1 MAGKTP
7 TSSVNSLVSQQAEA
21 IISSTPQMIDIS
33 RIQPYEHNP
42 RHGPNPEYD
51 RIKDSIRNTGL
62 DQPLVVTQRPE
73 AADFIAHA
81 GGNTRL
87 IILKELFAETGD
99 PRFATVPCLI
109 KPWCCESDVLLAH
122 LRENDLRGGLTFIDK
137 ARAVCDARKLL
148 AEELS
153 LEEISQRRLETE
165 LRRAGYRITQARISQ
180 MEYTVHRL
188 LPNIPVALESG
199 LGRPHV
205 ERIRRLERAAYT
217 IWRDRC
223 AESVED
229 FEEIFTTLCRR
240 YDGPDWDT
248 DLLRGALESEIAVAL
263 DVSIHTVRVMLDAEM
278 AGRELV
284 IPETEESPE
293 EQSPE
298 PESTTDESSTVEPEL
313 EDGRSRSSSLDQT
326 AVDEPPELPDQPNP
340 GSAPEPG
347 PLDDDASETDVELPN
362 LPGDTCPSD
371 LKSLRGRAWTLAA
384 RLTQRNGMADLVEPV
399 PGKGLGFVLRDVPD
413 PTLADQLDEDSLSQL
428 TMLWWQLAACAEM
441 TFAPLESI
449 LPLLPDES
457 ILRRA
462 LETEDADLLFSSIWT
477 LDPGHTGYR
486 LWRPLDERD
495 WRDLLALM
503 DTYRRIR
510 RIAVD
515 LQLKLTQDLHL
526 ILTHP
531 GRQIMA

>member
-1 MAGKTP
+1 MAGKPTTP
-7 TSSVNSLVSQQAEA
+7 SVNLSISQPAEA
-21 IISSTPQMIDIS
+21 FTSPAPQMIDIS

-42 RHGPNPEYD
+42 RHGRNPEYD
-51 RIKDSIRNTGL
+51 RIRDSIRNTGL
-62 DQPLVVTQRPE
+62 DQPLVVTQRPDAE
-73 AADFIAHA
+73 DFIVHA

-137 ARAVCDARKLL
+137 ARAVYEAQKLL
-148 AEELS
+148 AEELG
-153 LEEISQRRLETE
+153 LDVISQRRLETE

-180 MEYTVHRL
+180 MVYTVHRL
-188 LPNIPVALESG
+188 LPVIPIALEGG
-199 LGRPHV
+199 LGRPHI
-205 ERIRRLERAAYT
+205 ERIRRLERAVHK
-217 IWRDRC
+217 IWQDRC
-223 AESVED
+223 SESEEN
-229 FEEIFTTLCRR
+229 FEEVFTTLCKR
-240 YDGPDWDT
+240 YDSPDWDT
-248 DLLRGALESEIAVAL
+248 DVLRSALESEIAAAL

-284 IPETEESPE
+284 IPEAEV
-293 EQSPE
+293 E
-298 PESTTDESSTVEPEL
+298 PDKDSSELEHPTDEL
-313 EDGRSRSSSLDQT
+313 FDADQDDGGSRISSSDRT
-326 AVDEPPELPDQPNP
+326 STDELPSELPDQSNP
-340 GSAPEPG
+340 GSAPDTG
-347 PLDDDASETDVELPN
+347 FLDDDVKETAESETELPN
-362 LPGDTCPSD
+362 LTNDTGPND
-371 LKSLRGRAWTLAA
+371 LKSLRGRAWTLAT
-384 RLTQRNGMADLVEPV
+384 RLAQRNGMADLVEAV

-441 TFAPLESI
+441 TFAPLEAM

-486 LWRPLDERD
+486 LWRPLDDRD

-510 RIAVD
+510 RIAADTGVSVWE
-515 LQLKLTQDLHL
+515 
-526 ILTHP
+526 
-531 GRQIMA
+531 

>member
-1 MAGKTP
+1 MAGKPTTP
-7 TSSVNSLVSQQAEA
+7 SENLSISQPAEATTSSA
-21 IISSTPQMIDIS
+21 PQMIDIS

-42 RHGPNPEYD
+42 RHGRNPEYD
-51 RIKDSIRNTGL
+51 RIRDSIRNTGL
-62 DQPLVVTQRPE
+62 DQPLVVTQRPD
-73 AADFIAHA
+73 ATDFIVHA

-99 PRFATVPCLI
+99 PRFAAVPCLL
-109 KPWCCESDVLLAH
+109 KAWCCESDVLLAH

-137 ARAVCDARKLL
+137 ARAVCEAQKLL

-153 LEEISQRRLETE
+153 IDVISQRRLETE

-180 MEYTVHRL
+180 MVYTVHRL
-188 LPNIPVALESG
+188 LPVIPIALEGG

-205 ERIRRLERAAYT
+205 ERIRRLERAAHK
-217 IWRDRC
+217 IWQDRC
-223 AESVED
+223 SESAED
-229 FEEIFTTLCRR
+229 FEEVFTTLCKR
-240 YDGPDWDT
+240 YDSPDWDT
-248 DLLRGALESEIAVAL
+248 DVLRSALESEIAAAL

-284 IPETEESPE
+284 IPEAEVEPDPNEESSELERP
-293 EQSPE
+293 
-298 PESTTDESSTVEPEL
+298 TDESFDADQD
-313 EDGRSRSSSLDQT
+313 DGGSRVSSSDRT
-326 AVDEPPELPDQPNP
+326 STDELPPELPDQSNP
-340 GSAPEPG
+340 GSAPDTG
-347 PLDDDASETDVELPN
+347 LLDDDVKETSEPDTELPN
-362 LPGDTCPSD
+362 LTNDTSPND
-371 LKSLRGRAWTLAA
+371 LKSLRGRAWTLAT
-384 RLTQRNGMADLVEPV
+384 RLAQRNGMADLVEAV
-399 PGKGLGFVLRDVPD
+399 SGKGLGFVLRDVPD

-441 TFAPLESI
+441 TFAPLEAM

-486 LWRPLDERD
+486 LWRPLDDRD

-510 RIAVD
+510 RIAAETGVSVWE
-515 LQLKLTQDLHL
+515 
-526 ILTHP
+526 
-531 GRQIMA
+531 

>member
-1 MAGKTP
+1 MAGKPTKP
-7 TSSVNSLVSQQAEA
+7 SENLSISQPAEATTSSA
-21 IISSTPQMIDIS
+21 PQMIDIS

-42 RHGPNPEYD
+42 RHGRNPEYD
-51 RIKDSIRNTGL
+51 RIRDSIRNTGL
-62 DQPLVVTQRPE
+62 DQPLVVTQRPD
-73 AADFIAHA
+73 ATDFIVHA

-99 PRFATVPCLI
+99 QRFAAVPCLL
-109 KPWCCESDVLLAH
+109 KAWCCESDVLLAH

-137 ARAVCDARKLL
+137 ARAVCEAQKLL

-153 LEEISQRRLETE
+153 IDVISQRRLETE

-180 MEYTVHRL
+180 MVYTVHRL
-188 LPNIPVALESG
+188 LPVIPIALEGG

-205 ERIRRLERAAYT
+205 ERIRRLERAAHK
-217 IWRDRC
+217 IWQDRC
-223 AESVED
+223 SESAED
-229 FEEIFTTLCRR
+229 FEEVFTTLCKR
-240 YDGPDWDT
+240 YDSPDWDT
-248 DLLRGALESEIAVAL
+248 DVLRSALESEIAAAL

-284 IPETEESPE
+284 IPEAEVEPNEES
-293 EQSPE
+293 SE
-298 PESTTDESSTVEPEL
+298 PESPTDESFDNDVDQD
-313 EDGRSRSSSLDQT
+313 DGRSPISNSDRASTDDLPQK
-326 AVDEPPELPDQPNP
+326 LPDQSNP
-340 GSAPEPG
+340 GSAPDTG
-347 PLDDDASETDVELPN
+347 LLDDDVEEISEPETELPN
-362 LPGDTCPSD
+362 LTNDTSPND
-371 LKSLRGRAWTLAA
+371 LKSLRGRAWTLAT
-384 RLTQRNGMADLVEPV
+384 RLAQRNGMADLVEAV
-399 PGKGLGFVLRDVPD
+399 SGKGLGFVLRDVPD

-441 TFAPLESI
+441 TFAPLEAM

-486 LWRPLDERD
+486 LWRPLDDRD

-510 RIAVD
+510 RIAAETGVSVWE
-515 LQLKLTQDLHL
+515 
-526 ILTHP
+526 
-531 GRQIMA
+531 

>member
-1 MAGKTP
+1 MAGKPTTP
-7 TSSVNSLVSQQAEA
+7 SENLSISQPAEATTSSA
-21 IISSTPQMIDIS
+21 PQMIDIS

-42 RHGPNPEYD
+42 RHGRNPEYD
-51 RIKDSIRNTGL
+51 RIRDSIRNAGL
-62 DQPLVVTQRPE
+62 DQPLVVTQRPD
-73 AADFIAHA
+73 ATDFIVHA

-99 PRFATVPCLI
+99 KRFAAVPCLL
-109 KPWCCESDVLLAH
+109 KAWCCESDVLLAH

-137 ARAVCDARKLL
+137 ARAVCEAQKLL
-148 AEELS
+148 AEELGIDV
-153 LEEISQRRLETE
+153 ISQRRLETE

-180 MEYTVHRL
+180 MVYTVHRL
-188 LPNIPVALESG
+188 LPVIPIALEGG

-205 ERIRRLERAAYT
+205 ERIRRLERAAHK
-217 IWRDRC
+217 IWQDRC
-223 AESVED
+223 SESAED
-229 FEEIFTTLCRR
+229 FEEVFTTLCKR
-240 YDGPDWDT
+240 YDSPDWDT
-248 DLLRGALESEIAVAL
+248 DVLRSALESEIAAAL

-284 IPETEESPE
+284 IPEAEVEPDANEESSELERPTA
-293 EQSPE
+293 
-298 PESTTDESSTVEPEL
+298 ESFDPDQDDGGSRVSSSDRTSTDEL
-313 EDGRSRSSSLDQT
+313 
-326 AVDEPPELPDQPNP
+326 PPELPDQSNP
-340 GSAPEPG
+340 GSAPDTG
-347 PLDDDASETDVELPN
+347 LLDDDVEEISEPETELPN
-362 LPGDTCPSD
+362 LTNDTSPND
-371 LKSLRGRAWTLAA
+371 LKSLRGRAWTLAT
-384 RLTQRNGMADLVEPV
+384 RLAQRNGMADLVEAV
-399 PGKGLGFVLRDVPD
+399 SGKGLGFVLRDVPD

-441 TFAPLESI
+441 TFAPLEAM

-486 LWRPLDERD
+486 LWRPLDDRD

-510 RIAVD
+510 RIAAETGVSVWE
-515 LQLKLTQDLHL
+515 
-526 ILTHP
+526 
-531 GRQIMA
+531 

>member
-1 MAGKTP
+1 MAGKPTTP
-7 TSSVNSLVSQQAEA
+7 SENLSISQPAEATTSSA
-21 IISSTPQMIDIS
+21 PQMIDIS

-42 RHGPNPEYD
+42 RHGRNPEYD
-51 RIKDSIRNTGL
+51 RIRDSIRNAGL
-62 DQPLVVTQRPE
+62 DQPLVVTQRPD
-73 AADFIAHA
+73 ATDFIVHA

-99 PRFATVPCLI
+99 PRFAAVPCLL
-109 KPWCCESDVLLAH
+109 KAWCCESDVLLAH

-137 ARAVCDARKLL
+137 ARAVCEAQKLL
-148 AEELS
+148 TEELGIDV
-153 LEEISQRRLETE
+153 ISQRRLETE

-180 MEYTVHRL
+180 MVYTVHRL
-188 LPNIPVALESG
+188 LPVIPIALEGG

-205 ERIRRLERAAYT
+205 ERIRRLERAAHK
-217 IWRDRC
+217 IWQDRC
-223 AESVED
+223 SESAED
-229 FEEIFTTLCRR
+229 FEEVFTTLCKR
-240 YDGPDWDT
+240 YDSPDWDT
-248 DLLRGALESEIAVAL
+248 DVLRSALESEIAAAL

-284 IPETEESPE
+284 IPEAEVEPDANEESSELERPTA
-293 EQSPE
+293 
-298 PESTTDESSTVEPEL
+298 ESFDPDQDDGGSRVSSSDRTSTDEL
-313 EDGRSRSSSLDQT
+313 
-326 AVDEPPELPDQPNP
+326 PPELPDQSNP
-340 GSAPEPG
+340 GSAPDTG
-347 PLDDDASETDVELPN
+347 LLDDDVKETSEPDTELPN
-362 LPGDTCPSD
+362 LTNDTSPND
-371 LKSLRGRAWTLAA
+371 LKSLRGRAWTLAT
-384 RLTQRNGMADLVEPV
+384 RLAQRNGMADLVEAV
-399 PGKGLGFVLRDVPD
+399 SGKGLGFVLRDVPD

-441 TFAPLESI
+441 TFAPLEAM

-486 LWRPLDERD
+486 LWRPLDDRD

-510 RIAVD
+510 RIAAETGVSVWE
-515 LQLKLTQDLHL
+515 
-526 ILTHP
+526 
-531 GRQIMA
+531 

>member
-1 MAGKTP
+1 MAGKPTTP
-7 TSSVNSLVSQQAEA
+7 SENLSISQPAEATTSSA
-21 IISSTPQMIDIS
+21 PQMIDIS

-42 RHGPNPEYD
+42 RHGRNPEYD
-51 RIKDSIRNTGL
+51 RIRDSIRNAGL
-62 DQPLVVTQRPE
+62 DQPLVVTQRPD
-73 AADFIAHA
+73 ATDFIVHA

-99 PRFATVPCLI
+99 QRFAAVPCLL
-109 KPWCCESDVLLAH
+109 KAWCCESDVLLAH

-137 ARAVCDARKLL
+137 ARAVCEAQKLL

-153 LEEISQRRLETE
+153 IDVISQRRLETE

-180 MEYTVHRL
+180 MVYTVHRL
-188 LPNIPVALESG
+188 LPVIPIALEGG

-205 ERIRRLERAAYT
+205 ERIRRLERAAHK
-217 IWRDRC
+217 IWQDRC
-223 AESVED
+223 SESAED
-229 FEEIFTTLCRR
+229 FEEVFTTLCKR
-240 YDGPDWDT
+240 YDSPDWDT
-248 DLLRGALESEIAVAL
+248 DVLRSALESEIAAAL

-284 IPETEESPE
+284 IPEAEVEPDPNEESSELDRP
-293 EQSPE
+293 
-298 PESTTDESSTVEPEL
+298 TDESFDPDQD
-313 EDGRSRSSSLDQT
+313 DGGSRVSSSDRT
-326 AVDEPPELPDQPNP
+326 STDELPPELPDQSNP
-340 GSAPEPG
+340 GSAPDTG
-347 PLDDDASETDVELPN
+347 LLDDDVKETSEPDTELPN
-362 LPGDTCPSD
+362 LTNDTSPND
-371 LKSLRGRAWTLAA
+371 LKSLRGRAWTLAT
-384 RLTQRNGMADLVEPV
+384 RLAQRNGMADLVEAV
-399 PGKGLGFVLRDVPD
+399 SGKGLGFVLRDVPD

-441 TFAPLESI
+441 TFAPLEAM

-486 LWRPLDERD
+486 LWRPLDDRD

-510 RIAVD
+510 RIAAETGVSVWE
-515 LQLKLTQDLHL
+515 
-526 ILTHP
+526 
-531 GRQIMA
+531 

>member
-1 MAGKTP
+1 MVGKTTTP
-7 TSSVNSLVSQQAEA
+7 SANLSISQPGEA
-21 IISSTPQMIDIS
+21 ITSPAPQMTDIS

-42 RHGPNPEYD
+42 RHGRNPEYD
-51 RIKDSIRNTGL
+51 RIRDSIRNTGL
-62 DQPLVVTQRPE
+62 DQPLVVTQRPD
-73 AADFIAHA
+73 AADFIVHA

-99 PRFATVPCLI
+99 PRFAAVPCLI

-137 ARAVCDARKLL
+137 ARAVCEAQKLL

-153 LEEISQRRLETE
+153 LDVISQRRLETE
-165 LRRAGYRITQARISQ
+165 LRRSGYRITQARISQ
-180 MEYTVHRL
+180 MLYTVHRL
-188 LPNIPVALESG
+188 LPVIPIALEGG

-205 ERIRRLERAAYT
+205 ERMRRLERAAQK
-217 IWRDRC
+217 IWQDRC
-223 AESVED
+223 SESAED
-229 FEEIFTTLCRR
+229 FEEVFTTLCKR

-248 DLLRGALESEIAVAL
+248 DVLRSALESEIAAAL

-284 IPETEESPE
+284 IPEAEVKPDEESL
-293 EQSPE
+293 E
-298 PESTTDESSTVEPEL
+298 PECATDESFDADQD
-313 EDGRSRSSSLDQT
+313 DGRSGISSSDRT
-326 AVDEPPELPDQPNP
+326 SADELPPELSDQSNP
-340 GSAPEPG
+340 GSAPDTG
-347 PLDDDASETDVELPN
+347 LLDDNVKEISEPETELSNFPN
-362 LPGDTCPSD
+362 DSGPND
-371 LKSLRGRAWTLAA
+371 LKSLRGRAWTLAT
-384 RLTQRNGMADLVEPV
+384 RLAQRNGMADLVEAV
-399 PGKGLGFVLRDVPD
+399 SGKGLGFVLRDVPD

-441 TFAPLESI
+441 TFAPLEFI
-449 LPLLPDES
+449 LPLLPDDS

-486 LWRPLDERD
+486 LWRPLDDRD
-495 WRDLLALM
+495 WRDLLSLM

-510 RIAVD
+510 RITADTGVSVWE
-515 LQLKLTQDLHL
+515 
-526 ILTHP
+526 
-531 GRQIMA
+531 

>member
-1 MAGKTP
+1 MAGKPTTP
-7 TSSVNSLVSQQAEA
+7 SENLSISQPAEA
-21 IISSTPQMIDIS
+21 TTSPAPQMIDIS

-42 RHGPNPEYD
+42 RHGRNPEYD
-51 RIKDSIRNTGL
+51 RIRDSIRNTGL
-62 DQPLVVTQRPE
+62 DQPLVVTQRPD
-73 AADFIAHA
+73 ATDFIVHA

-99 PRFATVPCLI
+99 QRFAAVPCLL
-109 KPWCCESDVLLAH
+109 KAWCCESDVLLAH

-137 ARAVCDARKLL
+137 ARAVCEAQKLL

-153 LEEISQRRLETE
+153 LDVISQRRLETE

-180 MEYTVHRL
+180 MVYTVHRL
-188 LPNIPVALESG
+188 LPVIPIALGGG

-205 ERIRRLERAAYT
+205 ERIRRLERAAHK
-217 IWRDRC
+217 IWQDRC
-223 AESVED
+223 SESAED
-229 FEEIFTTLCRR
+229 FEEVFTTLCKR
-240 YDGPDWDT
+240 YDSPDWDT
-248 DLLRGALESEIAVAL
+248 DVLRSALESEIAAAL

-284 IPETEESPE
+284 IPEAEVEPDPNEESSELEHP
-293 EQSPE
+293 
-298 PESTTDESSTVEPEL
+298 TDESFDADQD
-313 EDGRSRSSSLDQT
+313 DGGLRVSSSDRT
-326 AVDEPPELPDQPNP
+326 STDELPPELPDQSNP
-340 GSAPEPG
+340 GRVPDTG
-347 PLDDDASETDVELPN
+347 LLDDDVKESSQPDTELPN
-362 LPGDTCPSD
+362 LTNYTSPND
-371 LKSLRGRAWTLAA
+371 LKSLRGRAWTLAT
-384 RLTQRNGMADLVEPV
+384 RLAQRNGMADLVEAV
-399 PGKGLGFVLRDVPD
+399 SGKGLGFVLRDVPD

-441 TFAPLESI
+441 TFAPLEAM

-486 LWRPLDERD
+486 LWRPLDDRD

-510 RIAVD
+510 RIAAETGVSVWE
-515 LQLKLTQDLHL
+515 
-526 ILTHP
+526 
-531 GRQIMA
+531 

>member
-1 MAGKTP
+1 MAGKPTKP
-7 TSSVNSLVSQQAEA
+7 SENLSISQPAEATTSSA
-21 IISSTPQMIDIS
+21 PQMIDIS

-42 RHGPNPEYD
+42 RHGRNPEYD
-51 RIKDSIRNTGL
+51 RIRDSIRNTGL
-62 DQPLVVTQRPE
+62 DQPLVVTQRPD
-73 AADFIAHA
+73 ATDFIVHA

-99 PRFATVPCLI
+99 QRFAAVPCLL
-109 KPWCCESDVLLAH
+109 KAWCCESDVLLAH

-137 ARAVCDARKLL
+137 ARAVCEAQKLL

-153 LEEISQRRLETE
+153 IDVISQRRLETE

-180 MEYTVHRL
+180 MVYTVHRL
-188 LPNIPVALESG
+188 LPVIPVALEGG

-205 ERIRRLERAAYT
+205 ERIRRLERAAHK
-217 IWRDRC
+217 IWQDRC
-223 AESVED
+223 SESAED
-229 FEEIFTTLCRR
+229 FEEVFTTLCKR
-240 YDGPDWDT
+240 YDSPDWDT
-248 DLLRGALESEIAVAL
+248 DVLRSALESEIAAAL

-284 IPETEESPE
+284 IPEAEVEPDPNEESSELERP
-293 EQSPE
+293 
-298 PESTTDESSTVEPEL
+298 TDESFDADQD
-313 EDGRSRSSSLDQT
+313 DGGSRVSSSDRT
-326 AVDEPPELPDQPNP
+326 STDELPPELPDQSNP
-340 GSAPEPG
+340 GSAPDTG
-347 PLDDDASETDVELPN
+347 LLDDDVEEISEPETELPN
-362 LPGDTCPSD
+362 LTNDTSPND
-371 LKSLRGRAWTLAA
+371 LKSLRGRAWTLAT
-384 RLTQRNGMADLVEPV
+384 RLAQRNGMADLVEAV
-399 PGKGLGFVLRDVPD
+399 SGKGLGFVLRDVPD

-441 TFAPLESI
+441 TFAPLEAM

-486 LWRPLDERD
+486 LWRPLDDRD

-510 RIAVD
+510 RIAAETGVSVWE
-515 LQLKLTQDLHL
+515 
-526 ILTHP
+526 
-531 GRQIMA
+531 

>member
-1 MAGKTP
+1 MAGKPTTP
-7 TSSVNSLVSQQAEA
+7 SANLSISQPAKATTSPA
-21 IISSTPQMIDIS
+21 PQMIDIS

-42 RHGPNPEYD
+42 RHGRNPEYD
-51 RIKDSIRNTGL
+51 RIRDSIRNTGL
-62 DQPLVVTQRPE
+62 DQPLVVTQRPD
-73 AADFIAHA
+73 ATDFIVHA

-99 PRFATVPCLI
+99 QRFAAVPCLL
-109 KPWCCESDVLLAH
+109 KAWCCESDVLLAH

-137 ARAVCDARKLL
+137 ARAVCEAQKLL
-148 AEELS
+148 AEELG
-153 LEEISQRRLETE
+153 LDVISQRRLETE

-180 MEYTVHRL
+180 MVYTVHRL
-188 LPNIPVALESG
+188 LPVIPIALEGG

-205 ERIRRLERAAYT
+205 ERIRRLERAAHK
-217 IWRDRC
+217 IWQDRC
-223 AESVED
+223 SESAED
-229 FEEIFTTLCRR
+229 FEEVFTTLCKR
-240 YDGPDWDT
+240 YDSPDWDT
-248 DLLRGALESEIAVAL
+248 DVLRSALESEIAAAL

-284 IPETEESPE
+284 IPEAEVEPDANEESSELERP
-293 EQSPE
+293 
-298 PESTTDESSTVEPEL
+298 TDESFDPDQD
-313 EDGRSRSSSLDQT
+313 DGGSRVSSSDRT
-326 AVDEPPELPDQPNP
+326 STDELPPELPDQSNP
-340 GSAPEPG
+340 GSAPDTG
-347 PLDDDASETDVELPN
+347 LLDDDVKETSEPDTELPN
-362 LPGDTCPSD
+362 LTNDTSPND
-371 LKSLRGRAWTLAA
+371 LKSLRGRAWTLAT
-384 RLTQRNGMADLVEPV
+384 RLAQRNGMADLVEAV
-399 PGKGLGFVLRDVPD
+399 SGKGLGFVLRDVPD

-441 TFAPLESI
+441 TFAPLEAI

-486 LWRPLDERD
+486 LWRPLDDRD

-510 RIAVD
+510 RIAAETGVSVWE
-515 LQLKLTQDLHL
+515 
-526 ILTHP
+526 
-531 GRQIMA
+531 

>member
-1 MAGKTP
+1 
-7 TSSVNSLVSQQAEA
+7 
-21 IISSTPQMIDIS
+21 MIDIS

-42 RHGPNPEYD
+42 RHGRNPEYD
-51 RIKDSIRNTGL
+51 RIRDSIRNTGL
-62 DQPLVVTQRPE
+62 DQPLVVTQRPD
-73 AADFIAHA
+73 ATDFIVHA

-99 PRFATVPCLI
+99 PRFAAVPCLL

-137 ARAVCDARKLL
+137 ARAVCEAQKLL
-148 AEELS
+148 AEELG
-153 LEEISQRRLETE
+153 LDVISQRRLETE

-180 MEYTVHRL
+180 MVYTVHRL
-188 LPNIPVALESG
+188 LPVIPIALEGG

-205 ERIRRLERAAYT
+205 ERIRRLERAAHK
-217 IWRDRC
+217 IWQDRC
-223 AESVED
+223 SESAED
-229 FEEIFTTLCRR
+229 FEEVFTTLCKR
-240 YDGPDWDT
+240 YDSPDWDT
-248 DLLRGALESEIAVAL
+248 DVLRSALESEIAAAL

-284 IPETEESPE
+284 IPEAEVKPDEES
-293 EQSPE
+293 SE
-298 PESTTDESSTVEPEL
+298 PECATDESFDVDTDQD
-313 EDGRSRSSSLDQT
+313 DGRSRISSSDRT
-326 AVDEPPELPDQPNP
+326 STDELPPELPDQSNP
-340 GSAPEPG
+340 GSAPDTG
-347 PLDDDASETDVELPN
+347 LLDDDVKETSEPETELPN
-362 LPGDTCPSD
+362 LTNDTSPND
-371 LKSLRGRAWTLAA
+371 LKSLRGRAWTLAT
-384 RLTQRNGMADLVEPV
+384 RLAQRNGMADLVEAV
-399 PGKGLGFVLRDVPD
+399 SGKGLGFVLRDVPD

-441 TFAPLESI
+441 TFAPLEAM

-486 LWRPLDERD
+486 LWRPLDDRD

-510 RIAVD
+510 RIAADTGVSVWE
-515 LQLKLTQDLHL
+515 
-526 ILTHP
+526 
-531 GRQIMA
+531 

>member
-1 MAGKTP
+1 MAGKPTTP
-7 TSSVNSLVSQQAEA
+7 SENLSISQPAEA
-21 IISSTPQMIDIS
+21 TNSPARQMIDIS

-42 RHGPNPEYD
+42 RHGRNPEYD
-51 RIKDSIRNTGL
+51 RIRDSIRNTGL
-62 DQPLVVTQRPE
+62 DQPLVVTQRPD
-73 AADFIAHA
+73 ATDFIVHA

-99 PRFATVPCLI
+99 PRFAAVPCLL
-109 KPWCCESDVLLAH
+109 KAWCCESDVLLAH

-137 ARAVCDARKLL
+137 ARAVCEAQKLL

-153 LEEISQRRLETE
+153 IDVISQRRLETE

-180 MEYTVHRL
+180 MVYTVHRL
-188 LPNIPVALESG
+188 LPVIPIALEGG
-199 LGRPHV
+199 LGRPHI
-205 ERIRRLERAAYT
+205 ERIRKLERAAHKV
-217 IWRDRC
+217 WQDRC
-223 AESVED
+223 SESAED
-229 FEEIFTTLCRR
+229 FEEVFTTLCKR
-240 YDGPDWDT
+240 YDSPDWDT
-248 DLLRGALESEIAVAL
+248 DVLRSALESEIAAAL

-284 IPETEESPE
+284 IPEAEVEPDAESSELEHP
-293 EQSPE
+293 
-298 PESTTDESSTVEPEL
+298 TDESFGL
-313 EDGRSRSSSLDQT
+313 DQDDGGSRVSSSDRT
-326 AVDEPPELPDQPNP
+326 STDEVPPELPDQSHS
-340 GSAPEPG
+340 GSAPDTG
-347 PLDDDASETDVELPN
+347 LLDDDVKETSEPDTELPN
-362 LPGDTCPSD
+362 LTNDTSPND
-371 LKSLRGRAWTLAA
+371 LKSLRGRAWTLAT
-384 RLTQRNGMADLVEPV
+384 RLAQRNGMADLVEAV
-399 PGKGLGFVLRDVPD
+399 SGKGLGFVLRDVPD

-441 TFAPLESI
+441 TFAPIEAM

-486 LWRPLDERD
+486 LWRPLDDRD

-510 RIAVD
+510 HIAADTGVSVWE
-515 LQLKLTQDLHL
+515 
-526 ILTHP
+526 
-531 GRQIMA
+531 

>member
-1 MAGKTP
+1 MAGKPTTP
-7 TSSVNSLVSQQAEA
+7 SENLSISQSAEA
-21 IISSTPQMIDIS
+21 TTSPAPQMIDIS

-42 RHGPNPEYD
+42 RHGRNPEYD
-51 RIKDSIRNTGL
+51 RIRDSIRNTGL
-62 DQPLVVTQRPE
+62 DQPLVVTQRPD
-73 AADFIAHA
+73 ATDFIVHA

-99 PRFATVPCLI
+99 QSFAAVPCLL
-109 KPWCCESDVLLAH
+109 KAWCCESDVLLAH

-137 ARAVCDARKLL
+137 ARAVCEAQKLL

-153 LEEISQRRLETE
+153 LDVISQRRLETE

-180 MEYTVHRL
+180 MVYTVHRL
-188 LPNIPVALESG
+188 LPVIPIALEGG
-199 LGRPHV
+199 LGRPHI
-205 ERIRRLERAAYT
+205 ERIRRLERAAHK
-217 IWRDRC
+217 IWQDRC
-223 AESVED
+223 SESEED
-229 FEEIFTTLCRR
+229 FEEVFTTLCKR
-240 YDGPDWDT
+240 YDSPDWDT
-248 DLLRGALESEIAVAL
+248 DVLRSALESEIAAAL

-284 IPETEESPE
+284 IPDAEVEPEPNEESSELERP
-293 EQSPE
+293 
-298 PESTTDESSTVEPEL
+298 TDESFDDDVDQD
-313 EDGRSRSSSLDQT
+313 DGHSRVSRSDRTSI
-326 AVDEPPELPDQPNP
+326 DELPPELPDQSNP
-340 GSAPEPG
+340 GSAPDTG
-347 PLDDDASETDVELPN
+347 LLDDDVKETAESETELPN
-362 LPGDTCPSD
+362 LTNDTGPND
-371 LKSLRGRAWTLAA
+371 LKSLRGRAWTLAT
-384 RLTQRNGMADLVEPV
+384 RLAQRNGMADLVEAV
-399 PGKGLGFVLRDVPD
+399 SGKGLGFVLRDVPD

-441 TFAPLESI
+441 TFAPLEAM

-486 LWRPLDERD
+486 LWRPLDDRD

-510 RIAVD
+510 RIAADTGVSVWE
-515 LQLKLTQDLHL
+515 
-526 ILTHP
+526 
-531 GRQIMA
+531 

>member
-1 MAGKTP
+1 MAGKPTTP
-7 TSSVNSLVSQQAEA
+7 SENLSISQPAEATTSSA
-21 IISSTPQMIDIS
+21 PQMIDIS

-42 RHGPNPEYD
+42 RHGRNPEYD
-51 RIKDSIRNTGL
+51 RIRDSIRNTGL
-62 DQPLVVTQRPE
+62 DQPLVVTQRPD
-73 AADFIAHA
+73 ATDFIVHA

-99 PRFATVPCLI
+99 KRFAAVPCLL
-109 KPWCCESDVLLAH
+109 KAWCCESDVLLAH

-137 ARAVCDARKLL
+137 ARAVCEAQKLL
-148 AEELS
+148 TEELG
-153 LEEISQRRLETE
+153 LDVISQRRLETE

-180 MEYTVHRL
+180 MVYTVHRL
-188 LPNIPVALESG
+188 LPVIPIALEGG

-205 ERIRRLERAAYT
+205 ERIRRLERAAHK
-217 IWRDRC
+217 IWQDRC
-223 AESVED
+223 SESAED
-229 FEEIFTTLCRR
+229 FEEVFTTLCKR
-240 YDGPDWDT
+240 YDSPDWDT
-248 DLLRGALESEIAVAL
+248 DVLRSALESEIAAAL

-284 IPETEESPE
+284 IPEAEVEPDPNEESSELERP
-293 EQSPE
+293 
-298 PESTTDESSTVEPEL
+298 TDESFDSDQD
-313 EDGRSRSSSLDQT
+313 DGGSRVSSSDRT
-326 AVDEPPELPDQPNP
+326 STDELPPELPDQSNP
-340 GSAPEPG
+340 GSAPDTG
-347 PLDDDASETDVELPN
+347 LLDDDVKETSEPDTELPN
-362 LPGDTCPSD
+362 LTNDTSPND
-371 LKSLRGRAWTLAA
+371 LKSLRGRAWTLAT
-384 RLTQRNGMADLVEPV
+384 RLAQRNGMADLVEAV
-399 PGKGLGFVLRDVPD
+399 SGKGLGFVLRDVPD

-441 TFAPLESI
+441 TFAPLEAM

-486 LWRPLDERD
+486 LWRPLDDRD

-510 RIAVD
+510 RIAAETGVSVWE
-515 LQLKLTQDLHL
+515 
-526 ILTHP
+526 
-531 GRQIMA
+531 

>member
-1 MAGKTP
+1 MAGKPTTP
-7 TSSVNSLVSQQAEA
+7 SENLSISQPAEATTSSA
-21 IISSTPQMIDIS
+21 PQMIDIS

-42 RHGPNPEYD
+42 RHGRNPEYD
-51 RIKDSIRNTGL
+51 RIRDSIRNAGL
-62 DQPLVVTQRPE
+62 DQPLVVTQRPD
-73 AADFIAHA
+73 ATDFIVHA

-99 PRFATVPCLI
+99 PRFAAVPCLL
-109 KPWCCESDVLLAH
+109 KAWCCESDVLLAH

-137 ARAVCDARKLL
+137 ARAVCEAQELL
-148 AEELS
+148 TEELG
-153 LEEISQRRLETE
+153 LDVISQRRLETE

-180 MEYTVHRL
+180 MVYTVHRL
-188 LPNIPVALESG
+188 LPVIPIALEGG

-205 ERIRRLERAAYT
+205 ERIRRLERAAHK
-217 IWRDRC
+217 IWQDRC
-223 AESVED
+223 SESAED
-229 FEEIFTTLCRR
+229 FEEVFTTLCKR
-240 YDGPDWDT
+240 YDSPDWDT
-248 DLLRGALESEIAVAL
+248 DVLRSALESEIAAAL

-284 IPETEESPE
+284 IPEAEVEPDPNEESSELERP
-293 EQSPE
+293 
-298 PESTTDESSTVEPEL
+298 TDESFDPD
-313 EDGRSRSSSLDQT
+313 EDDGVSRVSSSDRT
-326 AVDEPPELPDQPNP
+326 STDELPPELPDQSNP
-340 GSAPEPG
+340 GSAPDTG
-347 PLDDDASETDVELPN
+347 LLDDDVKETSEPDTELPN
-362 LPGDTCPSD
+362 LTNDTSPND
-371 LKSLRGRAWTLAA
+371 LKSLRGRAWTLAT
-384 RLTQRNGMADLVEPV
+384 RLAQRNGMADLVEAV
-399 PGKGLGFVLRDVPD
+399 SGKGLGFVLRDVPD

-441 TFAPLESI
+441 TFAPLEAM

-486 LWRPLDERD
+486 LWRPLDDRD

-510 RIAVD
+510 RIAAETGVSVWE
-515 LQLKLTQDLHL
+515 
-526 ILTHP
+526 
-531 GRQIMA
+531 

>member
-1 MAGKTP
+1 MAGKPTTP
-7 TSSVNSLVSQQAEA
+7 SENLSISQPAEATTSSA
-21 IISSTPQMIDIS
+21 PQMIDIS

-42 RHGPNPEYD
+42 RHGRNPEYD
-51 RIKDSIRNTGL
+51 RIRDSIRNTGL
-62 DQPLVVTQRPE
+62 DQPLVVTQRPD
-73 AADFIAHA
+73 ATDFIVHA

-99 PRFATVPCLI
+99 PRFAAVPCLL
-109 KPWCCESDVLLAH
+109 KAWCCESDVLLAH

-137 ARAVCDARKLL
+137 ARAVCEAQELL
-148 AEELS
+148 TEELG
-153 LEEISQRRLETE
+153 LDVISQRRLETE

-180 MEYTVHRL
+180 MVYTVHRL
-188 LPNIPVALESG
+188 LPVIPIALEGG

-205 ERIRRLERAAYT
+205 ERIRRLERAAHK
-217 IWRDRC
+217 IWQDRC
-223 AESVED
+223 SESAED
-229 FEEIFTTLCRR
+229 FEEVFTTLCKR
-240 YDGPDWDT
+240 YDSPDWDT
-248 DLLRGALESEIAVAL
+248 DVLRSALESEIAAAL

-284 IPETEESPE
+284 IPEAEVEPDPNEESSELERP
-293 EQSPE
+293 
-298 PESTTDESSTVEPEL
+298 TDESFDSDQD
-313 EDGRSRSSSLDQT
+313 DGVSRVSSSDRT
-326 AVDEPPELPDQPNP
+326 STDELPPELPDQSNP
-340 GSAPEPG
+340 GSAPDTG
-347 PLDDDASETDVELPN
+347 LLDDDVKETSQPDTELPN
-362 LPGDTCPSD
+362 LTNDTSPND
-371 LKSLRGRAWTLAA
+371 LKSLRGRAWTLAT
-384 RLTQRNGMADLVEPV
+384 RLAQRNGMADLVEAV
-399 PGKGLGFVLRDVPD
+399 SGKGLGFVLRDVPD

-441 TFAPLESI
+441 TFAPLEAM

-486 LWRPLDERD
+486 LWRPLDDRD

-510 RIAVD
+510 RIAAETGVSVWE
-515 LQLKLTQDLHL
+515 
-526 ILTHP
+526 
-531 GRQIMA
+531 